1 MAPLYELLR
10 KDTPWKGGKEQSKAF
25 KQCKTLLHCDSLL
38 VHYDPSKQLVLA
50 CDAST
55 KGVGCV
61 LSHLIDGVER
71 PIAFYSRT
79 LKPADKNYSVLD
91 KEALAVICGV
101 KKFHCY
107 LYGRSPDIIPTLA
120 QCWFN
125 VVHYDGPWPAYNLG
139 PV

>member
-1 MAPLYELLR
+1 M
-10 KDTPWKGGKEQSKAF
+10 
-25 KQCKTLLHCDSLL
+25 
-38 VHYDPSKQLVLA
+38 HYDPSKQLVLA

-61 LSHLIDGVER
+61 RSHLIDGVER

-79 LKPADKNYSVLD
+79 LKPAEKNYSVLD

-107 LYGRSPDIIPTLA
+107 LYGRSFIIQCDHKPLRSCYTRRISCHTWLLLVSRDGILNYPHMIIHGNTDLEKICVTL
-120 QCWFN
+120 
-125 VVHYDGPWPAYNLG
+125 
-139 PV
+139 